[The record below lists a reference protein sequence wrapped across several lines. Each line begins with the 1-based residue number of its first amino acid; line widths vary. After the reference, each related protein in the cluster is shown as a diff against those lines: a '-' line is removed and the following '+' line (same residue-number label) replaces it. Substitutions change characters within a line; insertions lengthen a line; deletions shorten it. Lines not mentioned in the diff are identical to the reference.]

1 MTRDAADSARRTE
14 GCGVWCQLGGV
25 RARDRGAAA
34 VEFALVS
41 SLVVLLFLAAVQI
54 GYALHVRN
62 TATAHVIE
70 GARVGAR
77 ADNTPADGVV
87 RATEL
92 LATTLPGRY
101 GTTVTGRAAVV
112 GGVNVVQISA
122 ELPLPVLG
130 PLGIPGTMTVTGQA
144 YAEDQ

>member
-1 MTRDAADSARRTE
+1 MPSGAARRRSTRQRVGE
-14 GCGVWCQLGGV
+14 LIRVE
-25 RARDRGAAA
+25 RGAAT

-41 SLVVLLFLAAVQI
+41 VVLVLLFLATIQI

-77 ADNTPADGVV
+77 ADNSPQDGVA

-92 LATTLPGRY
+92 LETTLPGRY
-101 GTTVTGRAAVV
+101 GTSVHGDRHVVDGMAVV
-112 GGVNVVQISA
+112 RVSA
-122 ELPLPVLG
+122 DLPLPVIG
-130 PLGIPGTMTVTGQA
+130 PLGVPGSMTVTGQA

>member
-1 MTRDAADSARRTE
+1 MTGPRRPGAGAGSRSPLEAALIQFRS
-14 GCGVWCQLGGV
+14 
-25 RARDRGAAA
+25 DRGAAT

-41 SLVVLLFLAAVQI
+41 VVLVLLFLVTIQI

-77 ADNTPADGVV
+77 ADNAPADGVA
-87 RATEL
+87 RASEL

-101 GTTVTGRAAVV
+101 GTSVHGERVAVD
-112 GGVNVVQISA
+112 GIEVVRVSA
-122 ELPLPVLG
+122 ELPLPVVG
-130 PLGIPGTMTVTGQA
+130 PLGVPGSMTVTGQA
-144 YAEDQ
+144 YAEGQ

>member
-1 MTRDAADSARRTE
+1 MTCDAADAAGRLSGRGARCRSAGRQ
-14 GCGVWCQLGGV
+14 VL
-25 RARDRGAAA
+25 DRGAAT

-41 SLVVLLFLAAVQI
+41 SLVVLLFLAAVQV

-77 ADNTPADGVV
+77 ADNTPADGVA

-101 GTTVTGRAAVV
+101 GTSVTGGTAIV
-112 GGVNVVQISA
+112 GGVQVVRVSA
-122 ELPLPVLG
+122 DLPLPVIG
-130 PLGIPGTMTVTGQA
+130 PLGLPGTMTVTGQA

>member
-1 MTRDAADSARRTE
+1 M
-14 GCGVWCQLGGV
+14 
-25 RARDRGAAA
+25 
-34 VEFALVS
+34 F
-41 SLVVLLFLAAVQI
+41 VVLLFLAAVQV

-77 ADNTPADGVV
+77 ADNTPADGVA

-92 LATTLPGRY
+92 LDTTLPGRY
-101 GTTVTGRAAVV
+101 GTSVTGRAATV
-112 GGVNVVQISA
+112 GGVGVVQVSA
-122 ELPLPVLG
+122 DLPLPVLG
-130 PLGIPGTMTVTGQA
+130 PLGLPGTMTVTGQA

>member
-1 MTRDAADSARRTE
+1 MTRDAADAAHRHRDAASGRP
-14 GCGVWCQLGGV
+14 GGH
-25 RARDRGAAA
+25 RAGDRGAAT

-41 SLVVLLFLAAVQI
+41 TLVVLLFLAAVQV

-77 ADNTPADGVV
+77 ADNTPADGVA

-101 GTTVTGRAAVV
+101 GTSVTGRAATV
-112 GGVNVVQISA
+112 GGVGVVQVSA
-122 ELPLPVLG
+122 NLPLPVVG
-130 PLGIPGTMTVTGQA
+130 PLGFPGTMTVTGQA

>member
-1 MTRDAADSARRTE
+1 MTRSRPQRRPQ
-14 GCGVWCQLGGV
+14 GIGSHRLGLP
-25 RARDRGAAA
+25 DRGAAP
-34 VEFALVS
+34 VEFVLVS
-41 SLVVLLFLAAVQI
+41 SFVLLLFLAAVQL

-77 ADNTPADGVV
+77 ADNTAADGIA
-87 RATEL
+87 RAVEL
-92 LATTLPGRY
+92 LGTTLPGRY
-101 GTTVTGRAAVV
+101 GTTVTGQRTTVD
-112 GGVNVVQISA
+112 GVAIVQVTA
-122 ELPLPVLG
+122 EMPLPVLG

>member
-1 MTRDAADSARRTE
+1 MTGPLGRAARDVSHGHRRTSPRGALCAE
-14 GCGVWCQLGGV
+14 
-25 RARDRGAAA
+25 RGAAT

-41 SLVVLLFLAAVQI
+41 VVLVLLFLVTIQV

-77 ADNTPADGVV
+77 ADNSPEDGVA
-87 RATEL
+87 RASQL
-92 LATTLPGRY
+92 LETTLPGSY
-101 GTTVTGRAAVV
+101 GTTVHGERLAVD
-112 GGVNVVQISA
+112 GIDVVRVSA

-130 PLGIPGTMTVTGQA
+130 PLGVPGSMTVTGQA
-144 YAEDQ
+144 YAEGQ

>member
-1 MTRDAADSARRTE
+1 MRHP
-14 GCGVWCQLGGV
+14 
-25 RARDRGAAA
+25 DRGAATVDRGA
-34 VEFALVS
+34 ATVEFTLISA
-41 SLVVLLFLAAVQI
+41 LVVLVFLAAIQV

-70 GARVGAR
+70 GARIGAR
-77 ADNTPADGVV
+77 ADNTPADGVA

-92 LATTLPGRY
+92 LATTVPGSY
-101 GTTVTGRAAVV
+101 GTTVTGERVSA
-112 GGVNVVQISA
+112 GGVEVVRVSA
-122 ELPLPVLG
+122 DIPLPVVG

>member
-1 MTRDAADSARRTE
+1 M
-14 GCGVWCQLGGV
+14 
-25 RARDRGAAA
+25 
-34 VEFALVS
+34 
-41 SLVVLLFLAAVQI
+41 LLFLAAIQV

-77 ADNTPADGVV
+77 ADNGPADGVA
-87 RATEL
+87 RAEEL

-101 GTTVTGRAAVV
+101 GTTVTGSHASV
-112 GGVNVVQISA
+112 GGVEVVRVSA
-122 ELPLPVLG
+122 SIPLPVLG

>member
-1 MTRDAADSARRTE
+1 MTCDTADAARWHR
-14 GCGVWCQLGGV
+14 GGAPC
-25 RARDRGAAA
+25 RAGGHQVRDRGAAT

-41 SLVVLLFLAAVQI
+41 TLVVLLFLAAVQV

-70 GARVGAR
+70 GARIGAR

-101 GTTVTGRAAVV
+101 GTSVTGRAATV
-112 GGVNVVQISA
+112 GGVGVVQVSA
-122 ELPLPVLG
+122 DLPLPVLG
-130 PLGIPGTMTVTGQA
+130 PLGLPGTMTVTGQA
-144 YAEDQ
+144 YAEEQ

>member
-1 MTRDAADSARRTE
+1 VTAGHEDVSASRRP
-14 GCGVWCQLGGV
+14 
-25 RARDRGAAA
+25 APDRGAAS

-41 SLVVLLFLAAVQI
+41 TLVVLLFLAALQI

-70 GARVGAR
+70 GARIGAR
-77 ADNTPADGVV
+77 ADNTAADGVA
-87 RATEL
+87 RASDL

-101 GTTVTGRAAVV
+101 GTTVTGARDSVHGTAVV
-112 GGVNVVQISA
+112 RVSA
-122 ELPLPVLG
+122 TLPLPVIG

-144 YAEDQ
+144 FAEDQ

>member
-1 MTRDAADSARRTE
+1 MSA
-14 GCGVWCQLGGV
+14 
-25 RARDRGAAA
+25 
-34 VEFALVS
+34 
-41 SLVVLLFLAAVQI
+41 LVVLMFLAAIQL

-77 ADNTPADGVV
+77 ADNTTADGVA

-101 GTTVTGRAAVV
+101 GTTVTGQRGTVGAVE
-112 GGVNVVQISA
+112 VVRVSA
-122 ELPLPVLG
+122 DIPLPVIG

>member
-1 MTRDAADSARRTE
+1 M
-14 GCGVWCQLGGV
+14 
-25 RARDRGAAA
+25 
-34 VEFALVS
+34 EFALVS
-41 SLVVLLFLAAVQI
+41 VVLVLLFLVSLQI

-70 GARVGAR
+70 GARIGAR
-77 ADNTPADGVV
+77 ADNGPEDGVA
-87 RATEL
+87 RARDL

-101 GTTVTGRAAVV
+101 GTDVTGARVSVDGVEVV
-112 GGVNVVQISA
+112 RVSA

-130 PLGIPGTMTVTGQA
+130 PLGVPGSMRVTGQA

>member
-1 MTRDAADSARRTE
+1 MTPARAGDPDSRSRWGARRVE
-14 GCGVWCQLGGV
+14 V
-25 RARDRGAAA
+25 GAAP

-41 SLVVLLFLAAVQI
+41 ALLVLLFLAVVQI

-77 ADNTPADGVV
+77 ADNTPADGVA
-87 RATEL
+87 RAEEL

-101 GTTVTGRAAVV
+101 GTTISGARADV
-112 GGVNVVQISA
+112 GGVAVVRVSA
-122 ELPLPVLG
+122 DLPLPVLG

>member
-1 MTRDAADSARRTE
+1 MTEPRPDREASR
-14 GCGVWCQLGGV
+14 LGPS
-25 RARDRGAAA
+25 DRGAAA

-41 SLVVLLFLAAVQI
+41 ALVVLLFLAAIQL

-77 ADNTPADGVV
+77 ADNGPADGVA
-87 RATEL
+87 RAEEL

-101 GTTVTGRAAVV
+101 GTTVTGSNASV
-112 GGVNVVQISA
+112 GGVEVVRVSA
-122 ELPLPVLG
+122 SIPLPVLG

>member
-1 MTRDAADSARRTE
+1 MSLRCE
-14 GCGVWCQLGGV
+14 
-25 RARDRGAAA
+25 RGAAT

-41 SLVVLLFLAAVQI
+41 VVLVLLFLVTIQI

-77 ADNTPADGVV
+77 ADNSPSDGVA
-87 RATEL
+87 RASAL

-101 GTTVTGRAAVV
+101 GTSVRGERVAVD
-112 GGVNVVQISA
+112 GIEVVRVSA
-122 ELPLPVLG
+122 DLPLPVIG
-130 PLGIPGTMTVTGQA
+130 PLGVPGSMTVTGQA
-144 YAEDQ
+144 YAEEQ

>member
-1 MTRDAADSARRTE
+1 MTRARA
-14 GCGVWCQLGGV
+14 GGLPFRSRDV
-25 RARDRGAAA
+25 PCPSDRGSAP

-41 SLVVLLFLAAVQI
+41 ALLVILFLAVVQI

-77 ADNTPADGVV
+77 ADNTPADGVM
-87 RATEL
+87 RAEQL

-101 GTTVTGRAAVV
+101 GTTVSGERASIGGVAVV
-112 GGVNVVQISA
+112 RVFA
-122 ELPLPVLG
+122 DLPLPVLG
-130 PLGIPGTMTVTGQA
+130 PLGVPGTMTVTGQA

>member
-1 MTRDAADSARRTE
+1 MTRDGADS
-14 GCGVWCQLGGV
+14 GGEHV
-25 RARDRGAAA
+25 NQRESRDRGAAT

-41 SLVVLLFLAAVQI
+41 TLVVLLFLAAVQI

-77 ADNTPADGVV
+77 ADNTPADGVA

-101 GTTVTGRAAVV
+101 GISVTGRAASV
-112 GGVNVVQISA
+112 GGVDVVQVSA
-122 ELPLPVLG
+122 QMPLPVLG
-130 PLGIPGTMTVTGQA
+130 PLGLPGTMTVTGQA
-144 YAEDQ
+144 YAEGQ

>member
-1 MTRDAADSARRTE
+1 MTR
-14 GCGVWCQLGGV
+14 V
-25 RARDRGAAA
+25 RAGGLPLRSRSDLDRLDRGAAP

-41 SLVVLLFLAAVQI
+41 AMLVLLFLAVVQI

-77 ADNTPADGVV
+77 ADNTPADGVA
-87 RATEL
+87 RAEQL

-101 GTTVTGRAAVV
+101 GTTITGGRSTV
-112 GGVNVVQISA
+112 GGVAVIRVSA

-130 PLGIPGTMTVTGQA
+130 PLGVPGSMTVTGQA

>member
-1 MTRDAADSARRTE
+1 MS
-14 GCGVWCQLGGV
+14 
-25 RARDRGAAA
+25 RARAGGLHLRSRDVHSRSDRGSAP

-41 SLVVLLFLAAVQI
+41 ALLVILFLAVVQI

-70 GARVGAR
+70 GARIGAR
-77 ADNTPADGVV
+77 AESTPADGVA
-87 RATEL
+87 RAQQL

-101 GTTVTGRAAVV
+101 GTTVSGERASIGGVAVV
-112 GGVNVVQISA
+112 RVSA
-122 ELPLPVLG
+122 DLPLPVLG
-130 PLGIPGTMTVTGQA
+130 PLGVPGTMTVTGQA